1 MLLLTAGNL
10 THYLIER
17 GYITH
22 DSIIQGDYLVLD
34 YQRRNRNFKVI
45 RRGGPSY
52 FVKQV
57 LKAEAEPISTMQR
70 EAGFYWLAQTQAP
83 LAALRRIAPEFIGYD
98 RTRHVLVV
106 ELLAGAETL
115 SDYYRRLEH
124 LPESVAAEAGRLL
137 ATYHAEAG
145 AWILE
150 SPYRP
155 VFAQVIPWILSLHR
169 IPPEAYPVLS
179 EGNGRLL
186 EIVKADPEFPQTLD
200 AVRAEWRVNS
210 LMHGDM
216 KWENLVVLPAG
227 GARPEFALKLVDW
240 EMADLGDACWDV
252 GAFLQ
257 NFLLFWALALPLGDY
272 RDAAQAVE
280 GALFPLDRMHGPIRA
295 FWRAYRDAREF
306 GDSEAGEFLMRSVRF
321 GAARMVQSAFECLYF
336 ARDMSAQAICLLQLS
351 LNILKNPE
359 AARENL
365 LGI

>member
-1 MLLLTAGNL
+1 MSLFTAGNL
-10 THYLIER
+10 TYYLIER
-17 GYITH
+17 GYIAR
-22 DSIIQGDYLVLD
+22 DSIVQGDYLVLD

-57 LKAEAEPISTMQR
+57 LKAEAEPISTLQR
-70 EAGFYWLAQTQAP
+70 EASCYWLAQTQAP
-83 LAALRRIAPEFIGYD
+83 LAALRRAAPGFIGYD

-115 SDYYRRLEH
+115 SDYYRRLGH

-137 ATYHAEAG
+137 ASYHSEAG
-145 AWILE
+145 AWIME
-150 SPYRP
+150 SPYRS
-155 VFAQVIPWILSLHR
+155 VFAQAVPWILSLHR
-169 IPPEAYPVLS
+169 IPPENFPVLS

-210 LMHGDM
+210 LLHGDI
-216 KWENLVVLPAG
+216 KWENLLVLPAA

-257 NFLLFWALALPLGDY
+257 NFLVFWALALPLGAY
-272 RDAAQAVE
+272 RDPVRAVE
-280 GALFPLDRMHGPIRA
+280 GAPFPLDRMHGPIGS
-295 FWRAYRDAREF
+295 FWQAYRVARGF

-336 ARDMSAQAICLLQLS
+336 AGDMTAQAICLLQLS
-351 LNILKNPE
+351 LNILKDPE